1 MRPYTRQTGLSVSAH
16 PSFPITHQIMED
28 TLAGK
33 YVVCRIC
40 EGVIQEEYLAAHTA
54 LCRYVVLTR
63 SSWLCCISACG

>member
-1 MRPYTRQTGLSVSAH
+1 
-16 PSFPITHQIMED
+16 MED

-54 LCRYVVLTR
+54 LCRYIVITQLCLVVLQILR
-63 SSWLCCISACG
+63 VADL